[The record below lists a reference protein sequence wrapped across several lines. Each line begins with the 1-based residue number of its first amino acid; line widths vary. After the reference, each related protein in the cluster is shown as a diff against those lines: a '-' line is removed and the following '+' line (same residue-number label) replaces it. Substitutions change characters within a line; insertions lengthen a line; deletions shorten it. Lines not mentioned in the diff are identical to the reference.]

1 MNFSK
6 RIQQLKPSGTLAVSS
21 RAAELKAQ
29 GYDIISLSLGE
40 PDFPTPS
47 HVAEAARDAIQ
58 AGFTRYTPVPG
69 IPEARDA
76 VAGYFK
82 RFYGVE
88 AARENTMLCNGGKQ
102 VLYNIFMAI
111 LNPGDEVLM
120 PAPYWVSYP
129 DMIELAQAVPVPV
142 FVPVTEGGKLT
153 PEHLEKRLTPRTRM
167 LLLNSP
173 SNPTGV
179 CYSQSELNTLTE
191 WAISKNLFVV
201 SDELYDQ
208 LVYDKKL
215 CASLSQVWQRYPE
228 QIAIVGG
235 LSKCF
240 SMPGWRVGYALA
252 HAELIRQMSKLQG
265 QCTSNIC
272 SIAQKAAVAALLG
285 SFASVD
291 SMRSEYRR
299 RRDVALAIIDQWNL
313 VTYPKPDGAFYLFL
327 NVSRMFDE
335 KTPDIVSLCT
345 WLMETA
351 GVATVPGSAFGDPES
366 LRISY
371 SIEEKMLVEALNR
384 MGRAFLNK

>member
-1 MNFSK
+1 MNFSN
-6 RIQQLKPSGTLAVSS
+6 RIHNLKPSGTLAVSS
-21 RAAELKAQ
+21 RAAELRAQ
-29 GYDIISLSLGE
+29 GHDIISLSLGE

-47 HVAEAARDAIQ
+47 HIADAAREAIQ

-76 VAGYFK
+76 VAEYFK

-88 AARENTMLCNGGKQ
+88 AARENTMLSNGGKQ
-102 VLYNIFMAI
+102 VLYNIFMAL
-111 LNPGDEVLM
+111 LNPGDEVLV

-142 FVPVTEGGKLT
+142 FAPISEGGKVT
-153 PEHLEKRLTPRTRM
+153 IERLECALTPRTRM

-179 CYSQSELNTLTE
+179 CYSQAELNALAQ
-191 WAISKNLFVV
+191 WAIAKGLFVV

-215 CASLSQVWQRYPE
+215 CASLSPLWRRHPE
-228 QIAIVGG
+228 SIAIVGG

-252 HAELIRQMSKLQG
+252 HADLIRQMSKLQG

-272 SIAQKAAVAALLG
+272 SIAQKAAIAALLG

-291 SMRSEYRR
+291 AMRSEYRR
-299 RRDVALAIIDQWNL
+299 RRDVALAIIDQWSG

-327 NVSRMFDE
+327 NVSCMFDE
-335 KTPDIVSLCT
+335 KTPDITSLCT

-351 GVATVPGSAFGDPES
+351 GVAAVPGSAFGDGES

-371 SIEEKMLVEALNR
+371 SIEEKTLVEALNR
-384 MGRAFLNK
+384 MGRAFLDK

>member
-1 MNFSK
+1 MNFSN

-21 RAAELKAQ
+21 RAAELRAQ
-29 GYDIISLSLGE
+29 GRDIISLSLGE
-40 PDFPTPS
+40 PDFPTPP
-47 HVAEAARDAIQ
+47 HVAKAACEAIQ

-69 IPEARDA
+69 IPEARAA
-76 VAGYFK
+76 VAAYFK

-88 AARENTMLCNGGKQ
+88 ASCENAMLCNGGKQ
-102 VLYNIFMAI
+102 VLYNIFMAL
-111 LNPGDEVLM
+111 LNPGDEVLL

-129 DMIELAQAVPVPV
+129 DMIKLAQAVPVPV
-142 FVPVTEGGKLT
+142 FVPVSEGSKVT
-153 PEHLEKRLTPRTRM
+153 PDRLEKALTPRTRM

-179 CYSQSELNTLTE
+179 CYSQQELNRLAE
-191 WAISKNLFVV
+191 WALSKGLFIV

-208 LVYDKKL
+208 LVYDKEL
-215 CASLSQVWQRYPE
+215 CASLSPVWQCQPDRV
-228 QIAIVGG
+228 AVVGG

-252 HAELIRQMSKLQG
+252 HADLVRQMSKLQG

-285 SFASVD
+285 SFASVEA
-291 SMRSEYRR
+291 MRLEYRR

-313 VTYPKPDGAFYLFL
+313 VSYPKPDGAFYLFL
-327 NVSRMFDE
+327 NVSRLFDE

-351 GVATVPGSAFGDPES
+351 GVATVPGSSFGDDTS

-371 SIEEKMLVEALNR
+371 SIEEKTLVEALNR
-384 MGRAFLNK
+384 MGQGFLGK